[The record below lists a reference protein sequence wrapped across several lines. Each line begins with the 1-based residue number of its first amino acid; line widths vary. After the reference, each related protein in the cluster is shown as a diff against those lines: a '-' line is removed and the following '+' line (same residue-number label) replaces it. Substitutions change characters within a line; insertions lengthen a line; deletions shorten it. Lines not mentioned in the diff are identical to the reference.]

1 MGRCELTG
9 KGPVVKNLVSHSNIK
24 TKSTAQPNIQ
34 KKRLF
39 SQALGQLV
47 TLRVAT
53 SAIRDME
60 HTGGLD
66 KYILSRC
73 EEKLSKRALAVRSRI
88 RSKMSASGKSKS
100 KTAKKD

>member
-24 TKSTAQPNIQ
+24 TKAISQPNIQ

-39 SQALGQLV
+39 SQTLGQLV
-47 TLRVAT
+47 TLRVAA

-60 HTGGLD
+60 HSGGFD
-66 KYILSRC
+66 KFLLNQR
-73 EEKLSKRALAVRSRI
+73 EENLSKRALAVKSRI
-88 RSKMSASGKSKS
+88 RQKIAG
-100 KTAKKD
+100 AKKKA

>member
-9 KGPVVKNLVSHSNIK
+9 TGPVVKNLVSHSNIK
-24 TKSTAQPNIQ
+24 TKTIAQPNIQ

-39 SQALGQLV
+39 SQALGTLV
-47 TLRVAT
+47 TLRVAA

-66 KYILSRC
+66 KYILSRD

-88 RSKMSASGKSKS
+88 RSKMSSKK
-100 KTAKKD
+100 KTAKKKTEA